1 MSVCG
6 LAPATVFRHKR
17 RSVEMSDVQFVRN
30 STGTLR
36 KVLLCP
42 PTYFDFR
49 PINEITRKVLA
60 AGEHADLEAVRREHA
75 GLAQAYRDAGVEVV
89 LMDPDPELPYMV
101 YARDFGACLA
111 EGVLI
116 GSFREPVRQGEELRY
131 AARLHDL
138 GVPIIGRVDRGFF
151 EGGDFWFLD
160 EATVAHGVVARSDWE
175 GVYAA
180 ARILEPLGYTVVG
193 VQLASRNL
201 HLDMA
206 FNIVAPGLAVCATEQ
221 MPEFFL
227 RMLHKRGFELIDVPS
242 EGVFLHHCNIQCLGE
257 DRVLTFAGNRA
268 VNARLQAHGL
278 KVITPELTQILKG
291 GGGPHCMTFPLLR
304 DA

>member
-1 MSVCG
+1 
-6 LAPATVFRHKR
+6 
-17 RSVEMSDVQFVRN
+17 MSDVQFVRN
-30 STGTLR
+30 STGKLR

>member
-1 MSVCG
+1 MPDMQYV
-6 LAPATVFRHKR
+6 P
-17 RSVEMSDVQFVRN
+17 N
-30 STGTLR
+30 STGKLR

-42 PTYFDFR
+42 PAYFDFR

-60 AGEHADLEAVRREHA
+60 EGQQADVDAVRREHE
-75 GLAQAYRDAGVEVV
+75 GFAQAYRDAGVEVV
-89 LMDPDPELPYMV
+89 MMDPDPGLPYMV

-131 AARLHDL
+131 ESRLHDL
-138 GVPIIGRVDRGFF
+138 GVPVIGRIDRGFF

-160 EATVAHGVVARSDWE
+160 EATIAHGVVARSDWE
-175 GVYAA
+175 GVRAA

-193 VQLASRNL
+193 VQLASKNL

-206 FNIVAPGLAVCATEQ
+206 FNIVAPGVAVCATEQ

-227 RMLHKRGFELIDVPS
+227 RMLSKRGFELIDVPS
-242 EGVFLHHCNIQCLGE
+242 SGVFLHHCNLQCLGE
-257 DRVLTFAGNRA
+257 GRVLTFAGNTS
-268 VNARLQAHGL
+268 VNARLQALGL
-278 KVITPELTQILKG
+278 EVLTPELTQILKG